1 MITTTPP
8 EQSLTW
14 GWGLLG
20 VLTLACQTLLILGL
34 APLFTGW
41 IERLAGR
48 LTGEH
53 RPWPMGRW
61 HEIRHQ
67 FRRPALLEPAD
78 RAGGLVTRAAF
89 LLAVLGAVMVPVY
102 SLSPIG
108 FPAPG
113 LLLVCAMLVLASL
126 LLWVPLVLQPR
137 PVVVPAYMA
146 IVADVFLLPALVPV
160 LVMVGGQDLSEFL
173 AHIRGFSPLQQ
184 GAPFVLM
191 GVALFGVAAWRG
203 QQAGQALP
211 CSLSGPDRG
220 LWFWARDC
228 VQLCWV
234 TLAGDVAWP
243 GALALPGDIGVESW
257 LTACLLAVA
266 AWGLKLVVAAF
277 LLAATHL
284 MVLPLPRRGRVRL
297 AAIFLLGLLAWQV
310 AYPVLAPIPL
320 AAGKT
325 AQASTQFPPD
335 STEDGG
341 GQ

>member
-1 MITTTPP
+1 MNTTIPP
-8 EQSLTW
+8 EPVLTW
-14 GWGLLG
+14 GWSLLT
-20 VLTLACQTLLILGL
+20 VLALACQTVLMLAVGPFFAGL
-34 APLFTGW
+34 V
-41 IERLAGR
+41 ERLAGR
-48 LTGEH
+48 FTGEH
-53 RPWPMGRW
+53 SAWPMGRW

-67 FRRPALLEPAD
+67 FRRPPLHEPAD
-78 RAGGLVTRAAF
+78 RAGGVVTRAAF
-89 LLAVLGAVMVPVY
+89 FLAVLAAGMVPVF
-102 SLSPIG
+102 SLSPAG

-160 LVMVGGQDLSEFL
+160 LVMVGGQDLSTFL
-173 AHIRGFSPLQQ
+173 VHIRFFSPLEQ

-211 CSLSGPDRG
+211 CPLSGPDRG
-220 LWFWARDC
+220 LWLWARAC
-228 VQLCWV
+228 VQLCWL

-243 GALALPGDIGVESW
+243 GSLALPAEGGVESW
-257 LTACLLAVA
+257 LSACLLGLA
-266 AWGLKLVVAAF
+266 AWGLKLAVAAL

-297 AAIFLLGLLAWQV
+297 AAVFLLGLLAWQV
-310 AYPVLAPIPL
+310 AYPVLAPIPPTQDK
-320 AAGKT
+320 AAKT
-325 AQASTQFPPD
+325 EAQSSLSGAEEEGAP
-335 STEDGG
+335 
-341 GQ
+341 